1 MNNQNKTF
9 RNIDLIFSAIFAFQL
24 MVFIILMI
32 QTSDSKG
39 FKALVGFVGIPM
51 AVTSVVMG
59 MVKKT
64 DEEQNTKINWYK
76 IITLLSLIYVVI
88 NFFYLFYS
96 NYKQFHLLYEA
107 SVLPGSIA
115 LLSSLLG
122 GIVVGTRVTIV
133 NPAKEGAG
141 FTIARIVLIILFLII
156 FVKIYYPILIYL
168 IAVFTNNK
176 DLFTSLNFN
185 SFNSSLLRNVGNIYE
200 WHLNFIVAAFV
211 QYSFYHKFWWKGSIS
226 NANKKSDENY

>member
-156 FVKIYYPILIYL
+156 FIKIYYPVLIFF
-168 IAVFTNNK
+168 IAVITKNTEM
-176 DLFTSLNFN
+176 LSSIHLN
-185 SFNSSLLRNVGNIYE
+185 SFNNSLLRNIGNIYE

-211 QYSFYHKFWWKGSIS
+211 QLSFYHKFWWKGSIS